1 MDTYTILCEK
11 RDLALKAKQVRK
23 NGLVPAVIYGR
34 HINSLCI
41 QIKQPLVVKLMQNQ
55 SIGSKVLVDIDGEE
69 HLAII
74 KELQR
79 DPVTHKILHIDFQ
92 ALTRGEKVKV
102 TLPINYMN
110 RDSIEQGAILQ
121 EQMSEIE
128 ISTLP
133 EHLID
138 YVDIDISRYSLGDS
152 VFVNE
157 LDIFSNEN
165 YEVLS
170 SPESLVFSITHVP
183 KFEEAPVAADEE
195 TDEADAETETTE
207 E

>member
-1 MDTYTILCEK
+1 MDTYTLLCEK
-11 RDLALKAKQVRK
+11 RDLASKAKKIRK

-34 HINSLCI
+34 HINSLSL
-41 QIKQPLVVKLMQNQ
+41 QIKQPLVVKLIQNQ
-55 SIGSKVLVDIDGEE
+55 TVGSKVLIDIDGEE

-79 DPVTHKILHIDFQ
+79 DPVTQKILHIDFQ
-92 ALTRGEKVKV
+92 ELTRGEKVKV
-102 TLPINYMN
+102 ALPINYIN

-138 YVDIDISRYSLGDS
+138 YIDIDISKYSLGDS

-157 LDIFSNEN
+157 LDIYSNED
-165 YEVLS
+165 YEVIS
-170 SPESLVFSITHVP
+170 SPESLVFSIIHVP
-183 KFEEAPVAADEE
+183 KFEEATSADEE
-195 TDEADAETETTE
+195 EADVADEEAETTE

>member
-1 MDTYTILCEK
+1 MDTYTVLCEK
-11 RDLALKAKQVRK
+11 RDLAIKAKKVRK
-23 NGLVPAVIYGR
+23 KGLVPAVIYGR
-34 HINSLCI
+34 HINSLGI
-41 QIKQPLVVKLMQNQ
+41 QIKQPLVVKLLQNQ
-55 SIGSKVLVDIDGEE
+55 SVGSKILVDIDGDE

-79 DPVTHKILHIDFQ
+79 DPVTQKILHIDFQ
-92 ALTRGEKVKV
+92 ELTRGEKVKV

-110 RDSIEQGAILQ
+110 RDSIEQGTILQ

-133 EHLID
+133 EYLID
-138 YVDIDISRYSLGDS
+138 YIDIDLSKYSLGDS

-157 LDIFSNEN
+157 LDVYGNEN

-183 KFEEAPVAADEE
+183 KFEEEPVEAEEE
-195 TDEADAETETTE
+195 TEEADAETETTE